1 MEFAPHPPK
10 SESLFMSWG
19 SLRWIDL
26 LLSHCLWAVAKWMD
40 RHILVDGCGCGWA
53 KWTKGSRLVSSRLET
68 CHVAI
73 KIENKRQQLRC
84 QQNKSAA
91 AISLFDSKR
100 DKLFRPA
107 LGPDGRPFFYS
118 VAKKSWNC
126 YLCYFSQHVR
136 LHTQLAASSSVILLI
151 ELQKV

>member
-1 MEFAPHPPK
+1 
-10 SESLFMSWG
+10 
-19 SLRWIDL
+19 
-26 LLSHCLWAVAKWMD
+26 
-40 RHILVDGCGCGWA
+40 
-53 KWTKGSRLVSSRLET
+53 
-68 CHVAI
+68 VAI

-118 VAKKSWNC
+118 VAKKS
-126 YLCYFSQHVR
+126 
-136 LHTQLAASSSVILLI
+136 
-151 ELQKV
+151 

>member
-1 MEFAPHPPK
+1 
-10 SESLFMSWG
+10 
-19 SLRWIDL
+19 
-26 LLSHCLWAVAKWMD
+26 MD

-118 VAKKSWNC
+118 VAKKS
-126 YLCYFSQHVR
+126 
-136 LHTQLAASSSVILLI
+136 
-151 ELQKV
+151 